1 MDVKT
6 VEKVADLAR
15 LKLTQNEMETY
26 AVQLNQVFKY
36 FEQLQAVKT
45 DGVEPL
51 VTPTDMAQYWR
62 ADGVVEWKNAG
73 EALEQAPERIGQLYK
88 VPPVVG

>member
-6 VEKVADLAR
+6 IEKVAELAR
-15 LKLTQNEMETY
+15 LQLTPKEMETY
-26 AVQLNQVFKY
+26 AVQLQQVFKY
-36 FEQLQAVKT
+36 FEQLQSVKT

-51 VTPTDMAQYWR
+51 VTPTDMKQYWR
-62 ADGVVEWKNAG
+62 ADGVVTWDG
-73 EALEQAPERIGQLYK
+73 ISDALEQAPERVGQLYK

>member
-15 LKLTQNEMETY
+15 LQLTTKETETY
-26 AVQLNQVFKY
+26 ATQLNQVFKY

-51 VTPTDMAQYWR
+51 VTPTDMVQYWR
-62 ADGVVEWKNAG
+62 DDKTESWENST
-73 EALEQAPERIGQLYK
+73 EALEQAPERVGQLYK

>member
-15 LKLTQNEMETY
+15 LQLTQKEMETY
-26 AVQLNQVFKY
+26 AIQLNQVFKY
-36 FEQLQAVKT
+36 FEELQAVKT

-51 VTPTDMAQYWR
+51 VTPTDMPQNWR
-62 ADGVVEWKNAG
+62 ADKIEEFSGTSA
-73 EALEQAPERIGQLYK
+73 ALEQAPERIGQLYK

>member
-6 VEKVADLAR
+6 IEKVADLAR
-15 LKLTQNEMETY
+15 LHLSSKEMETY
-26 AVQLNQVFKY
+26 ATQLNQVFKY
-36 FEQLQAVKT
+36 FEELQSVKT

-62 ADGVVEWKNAG
+62 ADGVVEFK
-73 EALEQAPERIGQLYK
+73 EAAAAIEQAPERMGQLYK

>member
-6 VEKVADLAR
+6 VEKVAELAR
-15 LKLTQNEMETY
+15 LQLTPKEMETY
-26 AVQLNQVFKY
+26 ATQLNQVFKY

-51 VTPTDMAQYWR
+51 VTPTDMVQYWR
-62 ADGVVEWKNAG
+62 ADEVTEFSGTSA
-73 EALEQAPERIGQLYK
+73 ALEQAPERVGQLYK